1 MSRELTGVNNVI
13 GLKKRVDFLNVSKDG
28 FKSSRPTLVLLAKR
42 QEKRGVIPEYSCRVG
57 FTASK
62 KVGNAVQRNRCR
74 RRLRAAVRELMPRL
88 GIDNYDYVVIG
99 KTATVTSRYSWVEKD
114 LRDALLGIAKERKR
128 NLTPLPRK
136 RFNFR

>member
-28 FKSSRPTLVLLAKR
+28 FKSTRPTLILLAKR

-62 KVGNAVQRNRCR
+62 KVGNAVERNRCR

-99 KTATVTSRYSWVEKD
+99 KSSTVTSRYSWITKD

-128 NLTPLPRK
+128 SLTPLPRR

>member
-1 MSRELTGVNNVI
+1 MSRELTGVNNII
-13 GLKKRVDFLNVSKDG
+13 GLKKRADFLNVSKDG
-28 FKSSRPTLVLLAKR
+28 LKSSRPNLVLLAKR

-74 RRLRAAVRELMPRL
+74 RRLRAAVRELMPRF
-88 GIDNYDYVVIG
+88 GIDNYDYVIIG
-99 KTATVTSRYSWVEKD
+99 KASTVTASYSWVTKD
-114 LRDALLGIAKERKR
+114 LREALISIAKERKR
-128 NLTPLPRK
+128 ILTPLPRK